1 MATNATK
8 WERPY
13 SSPGKRGKE
22 ASLREE
28 YMCPQAYE
36 YSNSCMF
43 RNQEFES
50 LMVVVITHS
59 SSLFSYSHICQSE
72 KNCDLLLKSVVFSLQ
87 ISR

>member
-1 MATNATK
+1 MAMNDTK

-13 SSPGKRGKE
+13 SGPEKGGKE

-50 LMVVVITHS
+50 LMIVVITHS
-59 SSLFSYSHICQSE
+59 SSLFSYSRICQSK

-87 ISR
+87 I

>member
-1 MATNATK
+1 MAMNDTK

-13 SSPGKRGKE
+13 SGPEKGGKE

-50 LMVVVITHS
+50 LMIVVITLH
-59 SSLFSYSHICQSE
+59 LHCLVTAAYVRARKIVTCY
-72 KNCDLLLKSVVFSLQ
+72 
-87 ISR
+87 